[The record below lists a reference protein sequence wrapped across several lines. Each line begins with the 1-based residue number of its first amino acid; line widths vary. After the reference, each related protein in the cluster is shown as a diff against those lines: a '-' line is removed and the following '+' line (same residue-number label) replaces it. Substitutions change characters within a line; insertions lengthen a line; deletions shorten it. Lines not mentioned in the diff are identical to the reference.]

1 MGENT
6 KQDFNQKGQNFKFT
20 KKHRRLLY
28 GSVFLMA
35 TSAIGPA
42 FLTQTAVFTAQ
53 FYASFAFAILISII
67 IDIGAQ
73 INIWRILVVTGLRG
87 QEISNKVLPGLGTII
102 SILIAFGGLAF
113 NIGNIAGAGLGLG
126 LNAMFGLDVKWGAT
140 ITAIFAIL
148 IFVSRSGQKI
158 MDVISMI
165 LGIVMIL
172 VVAYV
177 MVVSNP
183 PYGDALVH
191 TFAPE
196 HPFKLILP
204 IITLVGGTVGGY
216 ITFAGAHR
224 ILDSGIKGKSYLPF
238 VNRSAVAGILTTGVM
253 RTLLFLAVL
262 GVVVTGVTLSS
273 ENPPAS
279 VFQHALGPIGKNIF
293 GVVIFAAAMSSVIG
307 SAYTSATFL
316 KTLHKSLLNKN
327 NLIVI
332 TFIVISTFVFLF
344 IGKPVSLL
352 IIAGAINGWIL
363 PITLG
368 AILIAS
374 RKKSIVGNYQ
384 HPTWMLVFGI
394 IAVIVTIM
402 TGIFS
407 LQDLASLWKG

>member
-113 NIGNIAGAGLGLG
+113 NIGNIAGAGLGL
-126 LNAMFGLDVKWGAT
+126 NAMFGLDVKWGAA

-384 HPTWMLVFGI
+384 HPTGKLVLGI
-394 IAVIVTIM
+394 IAVIGTIM